1 MNSALLN
8 LSKNSV
14 IYGVGSVITRFVGLI
29 MLPLFTS
36 YLSPTEFGIL
46 AMLALLTMVVHPVFS
61 LGLTVAMGA
70 SYFENNK
77 RQK

>member
-1 MNSALLN
+1 MELIGN
-8 LSKNSV
+8 
-14 IYGVGSVITRFVGLI
+14 YTFVGLI

-46 AMLALLTMVVHPVFS
+46 AMLALLTMVVQPIFS

-70 SYFENNK
+70 NYFEK
-77 RQK
+77 